1 MNKANCST
9 PASQGPACP
18 CAPAQEQRDRV
29 RIRLRRGLRTVAAE
43 PLMPQ
48 EPIGNGHD
56 PEGPEFGEYGVCQVR
71 FGKATRGWP
80 PKRRSVLAVWP
91 WAAEVLQQWAEVE

>member
-1 MNKANCST
+1 ML
-9 PASQGPACP
+9 
-18 CAPAQEQRDRV
+18 D
-29 RIRLRRGLRTVAAE
+29 VADF
-43 PLMPQ
+43 
-48 EPIGNGHD
+48 GRN

-91 WAAEVLQQWAEVE
+91 WAAEVLQQWAEVAPPTRAG